1 MNVRF
6 QNIEVQQ
13 FVERFKTDSTMLRS
27 RVGTIR
33 PVNEFLDFK
42 RVSKPKSMN
51 DVQKRVTYN
60 LAYFSANY
68 LIVFAMLSV
77 YSLLKNMLLL
87 FVLVFVS
94 ASLYGIN
101 YLKGADLNIGFVHLT
116 TSQLYV
122 GLLVIALPLGFLASP
137 FSTILWLLGAA
148 CVTIIG
154 HAAIMDKPI
163 ESAFSEEAV

>member
-1 MNVRF
+1 
-6 QNIEVQQ
+6 
-13 FVERFKTDSTMLRS
+13 MLRS
-27 RVGTIR
+27 KVGAMR
-33 PVNEFLDFK
+33 PVNEFFDLK
-42 RVSKPKSMN
+42 RISKPKNMN

-60 LAYFSANY
+60 LTYFSANY
-68 LIVFAMLSV
+68 VIIFAMLSV

-87 FVLVFVS
+87 FDLVFVC

-101 YLKGADLNIGFVHLT
+101 YLNGADLNLGFVRLT

-122 GLLVIALPLGFLASP
+122 GLLVIALPLGLLASP
-137 FSTILWLLGAA
+137 FSTLLWLLGAS

-163 ESAFSEEAV
+163 ESAFSEETV